1 MSSSL
6 TKAEFRADIMT
17 EIQYFSSGCSVSS
30 DTGWSLK
37 LRCYIDGK
45 GAGDTIG
52 KLTVHNKEKVT
63 LQPKF
68 SKLF

>member
-1 MSSSL
+1 
-6 TKAEFRADIMT
+6 MT

-30 DTGWSLK
+30 DTGWPLK
-37 LRCYIDGK
+37 LHYYVDRK
-45 GAGDTIG
+45 GTGDTIG
-52 KLTVHNKEKVT
+52 KLTDKEKVT